1 MFASIQCEVKKKKEE
16 EGKEKNVTCTFV
28 YRKNA
33 IKRSGKKSVVSAK
46 RRWAAREREGGRARR
61 NGKSWEGQPR
71 NLAITRY
78 FNLLRPST
86 IDASPRVAQR
96 RRMS

>member
-46 RRWAAREREGGRARR
+46 RRWAAREREGREGKKEWEELGRAT
-61 NGKSWEGQPR
+61 
-71 NLAITRY
+71 A
-78 FNLLRPST
+78 
-86 IDASPRVAQR
+86 
-96 RRMS
+96 